1 MDSYMSSS
9 VDLKDDTHP
18 LNCCCLTIK
27 QIYASAEYMMFL
39 SADNVSSGTRQLNT
53 DVELHRPNI
62 WRLSSSGVSEVLR
75 PAVQPASQGP

>member
-1 MDSYMSSS
+1 
-9 VDLKDDTHP
+9 
-18 LNCCCLTIK
+18 
-27 QIYASAEYMMFL
+27 MFL
-39 SADNVSSGTRQLNT
+39 SADNVSSGTRQSNT